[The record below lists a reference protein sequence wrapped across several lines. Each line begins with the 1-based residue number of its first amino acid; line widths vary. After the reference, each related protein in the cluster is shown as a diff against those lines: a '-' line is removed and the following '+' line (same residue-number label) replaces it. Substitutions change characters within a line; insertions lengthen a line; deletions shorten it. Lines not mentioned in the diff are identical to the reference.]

1 MGRSFL
7 MPHQLG
13 EAPTIKKEEQQMPDD
28 SVSAV
33 SVARKYGCEVLQE
46 KTSHQMANDKSLP
59 SDAKLITYVY
69 NGQTY
74 MDLTRSSK
82 DVRLF
87 DLYYDT
93 YGPGAVQKI
102 EFGYGSVNPK
112 TWGYEPPETK
122 KRR

>member
-1 MGRSFL
+1 

-13 EAPTIKKEEQQMPDD
+13 EAPTIKKEEQQMADD
-28 SVSAV
+28 SISAV

-93 YGPGAVQKI
+93 YGPGSVQKI

-112 TWGYEPPETK
+112 TWGYEAPQTK
-122 KRR
+122 KRK

>member
-1 MGRSFL
+1 

-13 EAPTIKKEEQQMPDD
+13 EPPTIKKEEQEMSDD
-28 SVSAV
+28 SISAV
-33 SVARKYGCEVLQE
+33 SVAKKYSCEVLLE
-46 KTSHQMANDKSLP
+46 KTSYEVANDKSFP
-59 SDAKLITYVY
+59 TDAKLITYVY

-74 MDLTRSSK
+74 MDLTRTSK

-112 TWGYEPPETK
+112 TWGYEAPETK
-122 KRR
+122 KRK

>member
-1 MGRSFL
+1 MTVATESK
-7 MPHQLG
+7 Q
-13 EAPTIKKEEQQMPDD
+13 EEQQMVDN

-46 KTSHQMANDKSLP
+46 KTTRQMANDKSLP

>member
-1 MGRSFL
+1 
-7 MPHQLG
+7 MPYQLG
-13 EAPTIKKEEQQMPDD
+13 QAPTVNREENQMVDD
-28 SVSAV
+28 TKSAV
-33 SVARKYGCEVLQE
+33 SVAKKYSCEVLLE
-46 KTSHQMANDKSLP
+46 KTSYEVANDKSFP
-59 SDAKLITYVY
+59 TDAKLITYVY

-74 MDLTRSSK
+74 MDLTRSAK

-102 EFGYGSVNPK
+102 EFGFGSVNPK
-112 TWGYEPPETK
+112 TWGYEAPETK

>member
-1 MGRSFL
+1 

-13 EAPTIKKEEQQMPDD
+13 QAPTINREEKEMADD
-28 SVSAV
+28 YTLSAV
-33 SVARKYGCEVLQE
+33 SAARKYSCEVLLE
-46 KTSHQMANDKSLP
+46 KTSYEVANDKSFP
-59 SDAKLITYVY
+59 TDAKLITYMM
-69 NGQTY
+69 NGKTY
-74 MDLTRSSK
+74 MDLTRSAK

-112 TWGYEPPETK
+112 TWGYEAPETK

>member
-1 MGRSFL
+1 
-7 MPHQLG
+7 MPYQLG
-13 EAPTIKKEEQQMPDD
+13 QAPTVNREENQMVDD
-28 SVSAV
+28 TKSAV
-33 SVARKYGCEVLQE
+33 SVAKKYSCEVLLE
-46 KTSHQMANDKSLP
+46 KTSYEVANDKSFP
-59 SDAKLITYVY
+59 TDAKLITYVY

-74 MDLTRSSK
+74 MDLTRSAK

-102 EFGYGSVNPK
+102 EFGFGSVNPK